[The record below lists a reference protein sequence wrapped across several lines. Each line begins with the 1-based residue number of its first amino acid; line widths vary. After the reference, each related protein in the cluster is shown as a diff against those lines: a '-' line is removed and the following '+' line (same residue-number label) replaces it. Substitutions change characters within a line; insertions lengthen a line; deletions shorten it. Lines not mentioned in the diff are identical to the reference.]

1 MPDLLLYRWE
11 MLAITHF
18 FLTCTIEE
26 IDEQAEFIR
35 LGIHDPYADIL
46 RKIPNIQDWLA
57 EYKAKRVR
65 MDARLWN
72 NKVRKAIREQKRQAE
87 AAEKAKTR
95 EEWTQTK
102 DLAKL
107 EKARETKLERLKRD
121 YTRNRKRM
129 KRQGASKK
137 ELARLYGR
145 YYAERK
151 KLTASIHTQGAE
163 FEGNGN

>member
-18 FLTCTIEE
+18 FLTCSIEE
-26 IDEQAEFIR
+26 IDQQAEYIR

-46 RKIPNIQDWLA
+46 RKIPNVQDWLA

-65 MDARLWN
+65 MEARLWN
-72 NKVRKAIREQKRQAE
+72 NKVRKALKMQKQQAE
-87 AAEKAKTR
+87 AEEKAKTR

-107 EKARETKLERLKRD
+107 ERERETKLAKMKRD

-129 KRQGASKK
+129 KRQGASKR
-137 ELARLYGR
+137 ELMRLYQR
-145 YYAERK
+145 YYYARQ
-151 KLTASIHTQGAE
+151 KLAASIHTQGAE
-163 FEGNGN
+163 IEGNEK

>member
-18 FLTCTIEE
+18 FLTCSIEE
-26 IDEQAEFIR
+26 IDQQAEYIR

-46 RKIPNIQDWLA
+46 RKIPNVQDWLA

-65 MDARLWN
+65 MEARLWN
-72 NKVRKAIREQKRQAE
+72 NKVRKALKMQKQQAE
-87 AAEKAKTR
+87 AEEKAKTR

-107 EKARETKLERLKRD
+107 ERERETKLAKMKRE

-137 ELARLYGR
+137 ELARLYWQ
-145 YYAERK
+145 YYTERR

-163 FEGNGN
+163 IEDNGK

>member
-46 RKIPNIQDWLA
+46 RKIPNIQEWLA